1 MQVLWAP
8 WRMAYVGVAQP
19 PGCIF
24 CNAATT
30 ADRRAALVLAQRPV
44 LVLLNRFPYSSGH
57 LMVAPVQHHGDFTTL
72 PADAARVLGDVL
84 QRSAALLREAFTP
97 QGLNIGMNQGAAG
110 GAGIVDHLHW
120 HLVPRW
126 VGDTNFMPML
136 AETRVIPEHLA
147 ATYERLAPLFAP
159 LETL

>member
-8 WRMAYVGVAQP
+8 WRMAYVGVAPP

-24 CNAATT
+24 CHAASTP
-30 ADRRAALVLAQRPV
+30 DRRAALVLAQRPAV
-44 LVLLNRFPYSSGH
+44 VLLNRFPYSSGH
-57 LMVAPVQHHGDFTTL
+57 LMVAPRDHHGDFATL
-72 PADAARVLGDVL
+72 PADAAQVLNAAL
-84 QRSAALLREAFTP
+84 QRTAVLLRQAFQP

-136 AETRVIPEHLA
+136 AEVRVIPEHLE
-147 ATYERLAPLFAP
+147 ATYDRLAPLFAA
-159 LETL
+159 LEAG

>member
-8 WRMAYVGVAQP
+8 WRMAYVGVPQP

-24 CNAATT
+24 CHAAATS
-30 ADRRAALVLAQRPV
+30 DRRGALVLAQRPA

-57 LMVAPVQHHGDFTTL
+57 LMVAPRLHHGEFSTL
-72 PADAARVLGDVL
+72 PAAEAAVLADML
-84 QRSAALLREAFTP
+84 QRTAAALRDALLP

-136 AETRVIPEHLA
+136 AEVRVIPEHIE
-147 ATYERLAPLFAP
+147 ATYDRLAPRFAA
-159 LETL
+159 LEAG

>member
-8 WRMAYVGVAQP
+8 WRMAYVGAPQP

-24 CNAATT
+24 CHAATT
-30 ADRRAALVLAQRPV
+30 SDRRGALVLVQQPV
-44 LVLLNRFPYSSGH
+44 LVLLNRFPYTGGH
-57 LMVAPVQHHGDFTTL
+57 LMVAPRAHHGDFATL
-72 PADAARVLGDVL
+72 SAEQATLLSDVL
-84 QRSAALLREAFTP
+84 QRAVALLRETMQP

-120 HLVPRW
+120 HVVPRW

-136 AETRVIPEHLA
+136 AEVRVIPEHLE
-147 ATYERLAPLFAP
+147 ATYDRLAPGFAA
-159 LETL
+159 LEAG